1 MKEGLPMKKVLAIIL
16 ALVMVLGAIPF
27 FVLADEDTA
36 TASAADTVAAWNE
49 KLAPVLAELYDNDES
64 AHLKYVAENN
74 DELQKTMTAYT
85 VFALYDNA
93 WKNGFDKSIS
103 VEDAEKILVSLIE
116 KVDTNIGD
124 SKFKEIFAVLQTA
137 SDLNDLLQKVNSYV
151 NISDVLTSDEWSTT
165 FKYIKKAI
173 EFYHLYEKQRDAVIE
188 AYARILSVQ
197 ASNQYYKDMLRY
209 CAANSEYDVVVTACN
224 NLITDI
230 ETSVDELIKA
240 EIKNRIGYTSSELFT
255 SLAELALNT
264 NSYTAVALKVY
275 NIGTSVA
282 DKLWNTS
289 DQYALMDELYTSY
302 YLETAVVDW
311 AKEAQA
317 AGDAEKFVFGTGAV
331 LGLRQVGAQTLYDL
345 KVAQNGGIVGK
356 VKNQINLNVGFENV
370 SEMAFLTL
378 AEEAL
383 FNTAIADL
391 QPINS
396 IVITA
401 TNAYIGFDGYRLYN
415 SDATITNNGNFYYIK
430 YSDAIAN
437 YVKAA
442 FLTSANASVELKS
455 STDYNATLILKKLE
469 NNEIVNYSFTD
480 VTIGE
485 NAKVTFNSA
494 DATYTYLT
502 GEDEKVVDFNTE
514 FQYPSINA
522 VTAKSVATA
531 VGNVVKTEATQKVE
545 EVKGKVVTIDALIRE
560 FFAKIAAAF
569 EALFKVNS

>member
-1 MKEGLPMKKVLAIIL
+1 MKKVLAIIL

-49 KLAPVLAELYDNDES
+49 NLAPVLAELYDNDES

-116 KVDTNIGD
+116 KVDANIGE
-124 SKFKEIFAVLQTA
+124 SKFNEIFAVLQTA

-151 NISDVLTSDEWSTT
+151 DISDVLTSEEWSTT
-165 FKYIKKAI
+165 FKYINYAI
-173 EFYHLYEKQRDAVIE
+173 KLYNLYDEQKDAVIE

-230 ETSVDELIKA
+230 ETSVDELIK
-240 EIKNRIGYTSSELFT
+240 EEVKKRFGYVGDEVLKYM
-255 SLAELALNT
+255 ANIALNT

-302 YLETAVVDW
+302 YLETAVIKW

-345 KVAQNGGIVGK
+345 KVAQNDGIVGK

-383 FNTAIADL
+383 FKTNIADL

-401 TNAYIGFDGYRLYN
+401 TNACIGFDSYRLYN
-415 SDATITNNGNFYYIK
+415 SNATITNNGNFYYIK

-442 FLTSANASVELKS
+442 FLTSSNASVELKS
-455 STDYNATLILKKLE
+455 STNYNATLILKKLE
-469 NNEIVNYSFTD
+469 NNEIANYSFTD
-480 VTIGE
+480 VAISDSS
-485 NAKVTFNSA
+485 NVTFNSA
-494 DATYTYLT
+494 DAAYTYTLN
-502 GEDEKVVDFNTE
+502 GEESVVDFNTE

-522 VTAKSVATA
+522 ITAKSVATA
-531 VGNVVKTEATQKVE
+531 AGKVVKDEATQTVE
-545 EVKGKVVTIDALIRE
+545 EVKGKVITIDTLIRE
-560 FFAKIAAAF
+560 IFNKIIAAL
-569 EALFKVNS
+569 EVLFKTNK